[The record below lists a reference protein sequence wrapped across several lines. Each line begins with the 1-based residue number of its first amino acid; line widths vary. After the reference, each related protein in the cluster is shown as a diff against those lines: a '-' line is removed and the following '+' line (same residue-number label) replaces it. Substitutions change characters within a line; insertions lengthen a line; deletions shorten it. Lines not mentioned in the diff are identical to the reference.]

1 MKFHSLVVFGSL
13 VFSVPASAAVVFT
26 ENFESGSGVFTLTGN
41 VSVSTNEAYQTFAGG
56 VNNTGTGQFLSFAS
70 GQTADNGIAFTSP
83 GLISGNQY
91 SVSFLYG
98 SFGQSNLTQS
108 LDVFINGS
116 LVDTITTISS
126 TNDLSL
132 VFKSYTY
139 AFTAGATPEIRF
151 EDSSGVTNNVDGLL
165 DQVTVASIPEPS
177 TWAMMILGFAGVGFM
192 AYRRRNQG
200 PAFRI
205 A

>member
-1 MKFHSLVVFGSL
+1 
-13 VFSVPASAAVVFT
+13 VFT
-26 ENFESGSGVFTLTGN
+26 ENFESGPGVFTLTGN
-41 VSVSTNEAYQTFAGG
+41 VAVSTNEAYRTFAGG
-56 VNNTGTGQFLSFAS
+56 VNDTGTGQFLSFAS
-70 GQTADNGIAFTSP
+70 GQTADTGIAFTST
-83 GLISGNQY
+83 GLVSNNQY

-108 LDVFINGS
+108 LDVFINGTI
-116 LVDTITTISS
+116 VDTITAISS

-132 VFKSYTY
+132 VFRSYTY

-151 EDSSGVTNNVDGLL
+151 VDSSGVT
-165 DQVTVASIPEPS
+165 ASIPEPS

-200 PAFRI
+200 AAFPPRVSI
-205 A
+205 PS